1 MNVSWRRS
9 PKIGLHSG
17 KASKLKA
24 KKTVFVNEKRGLFF
38 HALDGTDVF
47 LGVAETTKM
56 VVKSRPEKYAE
67 RCQIACTFGISG
79 KKSYEHRKSR
89 RYGEMGAALHDSA

>member
-1 MNVSWRRS
+1 MKTRS
-9 PKIGLHSG
+9 
-17 KASKLKA
+17 
-24 KKTVFVNEKRGLFF
+24 FF

-56 VVKSRPEKYAE
+56 VVKSRLKKYTD

-79 KKSYEHRKSR
+79 KKKLRTSEVTTVW
-89 RYGEMGAALHDSA
+89 